1 MKDIKQIIADNL
13 VALRK
18 KNNLT
23 QIDLAGKLNYS
34 DNTISR
40 WERGEI
46 TPSVET
52 LSLISEIY
60 KVPLESLL
68 KENVIEEAKAE
79 EKTLKIKKVAT
90 ILLSL
95 SLVWFVALI
104 AYFYCTSFFN
114 LNLWILFIWALPVSS
129 VVLLAFSGYLKS
141 RTYRFISLTLF
152 IWTTIL
158 ALYLQFLDYNLH
170 LIFIVGAPAQLALC
184 IWTYMRPKQK
194 KN

>member
-18 KNNLT
+18 QNNLT
-23 QIDLAGKLNYS
+23 QIDLANKLNYS

-46 TPSVET
+46 TPSIET

-60 KVPLESLL
+60 NVPLETIL
-68 KENVIEEAKAE
+68 KENVIQASKKEV
-79 EKTLKIKKVAT
+79 KTLKIKKVAT

-104 AYFYCTSFFN
+104 AYFYVSTFVGI
-114 LNLWILFIWALPVSS
+114 NLWIIFIWALPLSC
-129 VVLLAFSGYLKS
+129 VVLLAFSTYLKS
-141 RTYRFISLTLF
+141 RTYTFISLSLF
-152 IWTTIL
+152 VWTSL
-158 ALYLQFLDYNLH
+158 LSVYLQFLAYNLH
-170 LIFIVGAPAQLALC
+170 LIFIIGAPAQLALC
-184 IWTYMRPKQK
+184 VWTFMRPKSK
-194 KN
+194 K